1 MSRLR
6 ARTASPPVLLPVVR
20 VPVVRLPV
28 AGLPVPGLPAL
39 LVVLLGA
46 LPLLAARPAPLQD
59 WPNHVARIHV
69 LIGLLRGDPFWS
81 AHYRLVGF
89 LVPGA
94 ALDLGVLG
102 LTRIGLPVEAAA
114 QLFLALTYLCF
125 VVGFLACARALGASG
140 PLKPAF
146 ATLLFDCNALFWGLV
161 NYMLA
166 TGLMLG
172 LLALWLDAARRP
184 WRRIGLAAAGAA
196 ALLFAHVVVAVTW
209 ILLLGCFALFV
220 SRAASVR
227 DRIIGAASPAVAL
240 LVVGGL
246 LHALPG
252 GTGHD
257 FSLHFAG
264 SGPRGM
270 VLRKLTLF
278 ARVLLGGSMA
288 QDAASLAALLACVVA
303 AWRARP
309 RLAAAPAAAVAALV
323 LLVLAA
329 PERIGTGSVLDTR
342 LAILPLLLLALALRL
357 DPAPRAAR
365 WATAAVLA
373 RTLVLAACWH
383 AAGTVFRDYRQRTAT
398 LPAGSVMM
406 TAYGTP
412 LPSLRWQ
419 QIWSPPLS
427 SLATEVAMRDLFV
440 PSLFANPAQ
449 QPIAL
454 RPADASLTQP
464 WNLTD
469 AAHLRA
475 SAAALA
481 MVCAGQR
488 FRGVYLTVLYPGGF
502 LPRHAG
508 AALLQARP
516 NFLILDACRLPR

>member
-1 MSRLR
+1 M
-6 ARTASPPVLLPVVR
+6 LPVVA
-20 VPVVRLPV
+20 V
-28 AGLPVPGLPAL
+28 
-39 LVVLLGA
+39 GA

-81 AHYRLVGF
+81 AHFRLSGF
-89 LVPGA
+89 LLPGA
-94 ALDLGVLG
+94 ALDLGVLA

-114 QLFLALTYLCF
+114 QLFLVLTYLCF
-125 VVGFLACARALGASG
+125 VVGFLACARALGAADAF
-140 PLKPAF
+140 KPAF
-146 ATLLFDCNALFWGLV
+146 AILLFDCNALFWGLV

-166 TGLMLG
+166 IGLMLG
-172 LLALWLDAARRP
+172 LLALWLGAAPRR
-184 WRRIGLAAAGAA
+184 WRRIALAAAGAA
-196 ALLFAHVVVAVTW
+196 VLLFAHVVVAVAW
-209 ILLLGCFALFV
+209 ILLLGCFALRDP
-220 SRAASVR
+220 RAAVPVR
-227 DRIIGAASPAVAL
+227 DRILDAASPAAAL
-240 LVVGGL
+240 LVVGSL

-264 SGPRGM
+264 SGPRGLA
-270 VLRKLTLF
+270 LRKLTLF
-278 ARVLLGGSMA
+278 ARVLLGGSLW
-288 QDAASLAALLACVVA
+288 QDAASLAALLVCVA
-303 AWRARP
+303 AAWCARP
-309 RLAAAPAAAVAALV
+309 RLSAAPAAAVAALL

-342 LAILPLLLLALALRL
+342 LAILPLLLLAAALRL

-383 AAGTVFRDYRQRTAT
+383 AAGGVFRDYRQRTAT

-406 TAYGTP
+406 TAYGIP

-427 SLATEVAMRDLFV
+427 SLATEVAFRDLFV

-469 AAHLRA
+469 AAQLRA
-475 SAAALA
+475 SAASLA
-481 MVCAGQR
+481 AICAAQR

-516 NFLILDACRLPR
+516 HFLILDACRLPR